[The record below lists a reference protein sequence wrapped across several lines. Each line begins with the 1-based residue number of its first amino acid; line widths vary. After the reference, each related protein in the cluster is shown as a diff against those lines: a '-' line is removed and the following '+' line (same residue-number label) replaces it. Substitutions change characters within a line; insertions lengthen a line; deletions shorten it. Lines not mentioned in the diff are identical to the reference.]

1 MRLLKPAS
9 IAAALLIGSVSG
21 ALAQVT
27 GPSSSQSPYIVPTEP
42 DWHVASLLTVG
53 DSPLFDPSYQM
64 VGIPDGLGALGGAFD
79 PRTGRYLPTEPS

>member
-27 GPSSSQSPYIVPTEP
+27 GPSTPNRPTSCPLSQTGT
-42 DWHVASLLTVG
+42 WHLC
-53 DSPLFDPSYQM
+53 
-64 VGIPDGLGALGGAFD
+64 
-79 PRTGRYLPTEPS
+79 